1 MTSAADVTKEP
12 EAAAEP
18 EVRARP
24 EDKHKDR
31 LFVREIRGAYSEIYE
46 QLHNGPRV
54 FHSGDIPWSGGPQ
67 HWNKS
72 IISPTD
78 DVTQMFHCHMD
89 VYAPGGRSQRHAHI
103 NSAIF
108 YILEGRG
115 YDVHDGVRY
124 DWEAG
129 DVCIVENACVHQ
141 HFNADPDKPAK
152 VVVMKAKPLFIFAH
166 MMFQRLVQAG
176 AKTPVPGHE
185 DYAPED

>member
-1 MTSAADVTKEP
+1 MTSAAQESKGTKP
-12 EAAAEP
+12 AQ
-18 EVRARP
+18 RP

-31 LFVREIRGAYSEIYE
+31 VFVREIRGAYSEIYA
-46 QLHNGPRV
+46 QLYNGPRV
-54 FHSGDIPWSGGPQ
+54 FHSGDVPWRGGPQ
-67 HWNKS
+67 HWVKS
-72 IISPTD
+72 IISPGD
-78 DVTQMFHCHMD
+78 NDATQLFHCHMD
-89 VYAPGGRSQRHAHI
+89 VYAPGAKSQRHAHV

-115 YDVHDGVRY
+115 YDIHDGVRY

-141 HFNADPDKPAK
+141 HFNADPEKPAK

-166 MMFQRLVQAG
+166 MLFQRLVQA
-176 AKTPVPGHE
+176 APKTPIPGFE